1 MEQLAAAGTAVSGTA
16 LAPAPHKQAKKKEK
30 TEKKLHK
37 QGLRTRF
44 SGQIPMDLGLDRR
57 MTITASA
64 RIDEDTGATVQ
75 FDVVVPPGVQPGQT
89 WHFKAEPGE
98 SGELWPVLET
108 LKVEDPVDPRAL
120 PGAGQAYECVSRAVL
135 RAGLDT
141 LSKQVGF
148 CERGEQR
155 VCLESRVY
163 AGRTRVRF
171 EEGWTSVHSG
181 SGRRLLKK
189 IDGLAPWLQAEEE
202 AKERAVAW
210 LAMQGYS
217 PPMVAKVLDLFLDAG
232 YQPKTWLDRL
242 GDMPKQEMEDMV
254 TAATR
259 AQAREDELRGYMEEA
274 GGQLLA
280 GTNCK
285 PSTHCSALCRRW
297 CRKNCCS
304 MLTSSARDQETT
316 AVPNRGIV
324 TFSRLTQTM
333 RKPSEACPRQ
343 RKVLG
348 WRPSRP
354 SSCRRTSLRR
364 WATSEAVA
372 VWLHSRIYSAS
383 NSSQRLD
390 CIGRKCRLSQ
400 GCSEFAIA
408 DSVCGNVGSRC

>member
-1 MEQLAAAGTAVSGTA
+1 MEQLAAADAATSGTA
-16 LAPAPHKQAKKKEK
+16 PVPAPHKQAKKKEK
-30 TEKKLHK
+30 KLQK

-210 LAMQGYS
+210 LALQGY
-217 PPMVAKVLDLFLDAG
+217 PPPVIAKVLDLFLDAG
-232 YQPKTWLDRL
+232 YKPKTWLDRL

-280 GTNCK
+280 GTHCT
-285 PSTHCSALCRRW
+285 PSTLPIRLDNFCRHWRGE
-297 CRKNCCS
+297 NCCS
-304 MLTSSARDQETT
+304 MLTSNARDQGTT
-316 AVPNRGIV
+316 AVHSRNTA

-333 RKPSEACPRQ
+333 RRPSEGCPRL
-343 RKVLG
+343 RKVLA
-348 WRPSRP
+348 WQPSRP

-364 WATSEAVA
+364 WATSEAV
-372 VWLHSRIYSAS
+372 VEWLHSRICSAS
-383 NSSQRLD
+383 ISSQRCD
-390 CIGRKCRLSQ
+390 IRRQCRLARDRSK
-400 GCSEFAIA
+400 FAIA
-408 DSVCGNVGSRC
+408 DSMRINICSRG